1 MRFVRMAQQ
10 MSKSSELHWQLLYT
24 KSRAE
29 AWVEINLRKQ
39 GYATLLPRV
48 KQRTGFGPLF
58 PRYIFA
64 GFQPGW
70 SPRPMRS
77 TLGVLYVVHCGEHPA
92 RVPPAVIEEISRR
105 MDPHGVVRLD
115 ELPTPDPLFAKQQRE
130 RTRALMRL
138 AQAGFRVRVA

>member
-1 MRFVRMAQQ
+1 
-10 MSKSSELHWQLLYT
+10 MSNCSELHWQLLYT
-24 KSRAE
+24 KPRAE

-48 KQRTGFGPLF
+48 KQRSGFSPLF

-64 GFQPGW
+64 GFQPGA

-77 TLGVLYVVHCGEHPA
+77 TLGVLYVVHCGDHPA
-92 RVPPAVIEEISRR
+92 RVPPSVIEEIRRR

-115 ELPTPDPLFAKQQRE
+115 EILTPDPLFAKQQRE
-130 RTRALMRL
+130 RTRALVRL

>member
-1 MRFVRMAQQ
+1 MRLERTLRM
-10 MSKSSELHWQLLYT
+10 SNLPGLHWQLLYT
-24 KSRAE
+24 KPRAE

-64 GFQPGW
+64 GFPLDQ
-70 SPRPMRS
+70 SPRPLRS

-92 RVPPAVIEEISRR
+92 IVPARVIEELQGR
-105 MDPHGVVRLD
+105 MDAHGVVRL
-115 ELPTPDPLFAKQQRE
+115 EQAPVEDPLFARQQRE
-130 RTRALMRL
+130 RTRALVKL